1 MVDFNDLDLGYE
13 QVVGIHSYITNE
25 GESLA
30 TRINGN
36 IDKLT
41 NDWVAEDATLHI
53 NNIIDVYNKL
63 VKFIKACVAVLAD
76 ATEKII
82 QVQETRESN
91 GATSSMVGGKVSR
104 EVDLTGDKAEITKSV
119 KYTTEVSILRADFEE
134 LNNLTEEFKIFSERV
149 EKEGDDLMQNWL
161 AGNGRTET
169 KEELESFKTVS
180 KESHVKM
187 TEACEKL
194 ELAVNNIENI
204 SKA

>member
-63 VKFIKACVAVLAD
+63 VKFIKASVAVLAD

-91 GATSSMVGGKVSR
+91 GATGSMDGGKVSR

>member
-63 VKFIKACVAVLAD
+63 VKFIKASVAVLAD

>member
-30 TRINGN
+30 TRINSN

-63 VKFIKACVAVLAD
+63 VKFIKASVAVLAD

-91 GATSSMVGGKVSR
+91 GATSSMVGGKVNR

-119 KYTTEVSILRADFEE
+119 KYTTDVSILRADYEE
-134 LNNLTEEFKIFSERV
+134 LNNLTEEFKVFSERV